1 MMTTHESTSGNVATK
16 VATFVL
22 WAILGLSAI
31 SWGLKLWPL
40 MHSTPLSQSAKS
52 AQLSDSQSVG
62 INTSQNASVGS
73 LLGAEAKAQQNAP
86 DAALARLSLIGVLQT
101 GVDQAGLG
109 QGVALISI
117 DAQTPKPYKI
127 GAKVGDSLILTS
139 VGEKSVTFA
148 LAGQGKSLT
157 FPNSSNSSNPSSAL
171 TPFLRLELP
180 KKMAAA
186 TPNAPS
192 NSTQNKDGL
201 LSPTGQ
207 APIDSK
213 ANVPTQS
220 TQSTQP
226 TQANIPGLVAGPANI
241 PAAAPPLGAPNT
253 PSVAGGIG
261 RTIPKAP

>member
-40 MHSTPLSQSAKS
+40 MNSTPLSQSAKS

-148 LAGQGKSLT
+148 LAGQGTSLN
-157 FPNSSNSSNPSSAL
+157 FPNSSNPSSAL

-207 APIDSK
+207 APLDSK
-213 ANVPTQS
+213 ANMPTQP
-220 TQSTQP
+220 TQP